1 MDQMKD
7 KTACVTGGSA
17 GIGRGIV
24 EAFLREGARVVI
36 GSRDPQAG
44 ARVLAEIGAGERGAF
59 VAADV
64 TRRADVEH
72 LIDET
77 VSRYGAIDVAVFNAG
92 GVRNSAPVIDM
103 TDEEWE
109 FEIAINLSHVFWGI
123 RHALR
128 HMTRQGSGRI
138 ITMSSVEGKHA
149 KAGVA
154 GYVATKHAVNGLTKA
169 VAKEAGPLGIT
180 VNAICPGLVLTELVR
195 RGDGKDSACPASTR
209 WSPATARTPHWAGR
223 SPSRRS
229 PPSRCCSPPTPGQGS
244 PARASQSTAAR
255 QPTKQVTQ

>member
-1 MDQMKD
+1 MEQMKG
-7 KTACVTGGSA
+7 KAACVTGGSA

-24 EAFLREGARVVI
+24 EAFLREDARVVI
-36 GSRDPQAG
+36 GSRDPQTG
-44 ARVLAEIGAGERGAF
+44 ARILAELDAGERAAF
-59 VAADV
+59 VPADV

-77 VSRYGAIDVAVFNAG
+77 VSRYGTLDVAVFNAG
-92 GVRNSAPVIDM
+92 GVRNPAPVIDM

-180 VNAICPGLVLTELVR
+180 VNAICPGLVLTGLAR
-195 RGDGKDSACPASTR
+195 RGDGKGLGLSGFDEVVARYSQDAALGRPVTIEEVAAVAVLLASDAGSGITGACISVD
-209 WSPATARTPHWAGR
+209 G
-223 SPSRRS
+223 
-229 PPSRCCSPPTPGQGS
+229 G
-244 PARASQSTAAR
+244 TAAY
-255 QPTKQVTQ
+255 